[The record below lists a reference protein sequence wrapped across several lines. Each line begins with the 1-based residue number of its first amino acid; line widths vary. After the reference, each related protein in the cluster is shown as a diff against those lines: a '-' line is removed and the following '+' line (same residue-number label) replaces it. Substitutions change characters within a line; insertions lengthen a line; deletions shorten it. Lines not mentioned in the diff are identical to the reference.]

1 MSGIRTIVPLL
12 ARMVVRKSEKRE
24 NEPMANTF
32 TKEHVIKV
40 WDDSN
45 GTHVYVGPDAD
56 GLELVELRY
65 IDEDGEIGDRITMP
79 SEQAVKVAEAIL
91 ELYGNRG

>member
-1 MSGIRTIVPLL
+1 
-12 ARMVVRKSEKRE
+12 
-24 NEPMANTF
+24 MANTF

-40 WDDSN
+40 WDDDN

-65 IDEDGEIGDRITMP
+65 VDEDGEIGARISMP
-79 SEQAVKVAEAIL
+79 SDQAIKVAEAIL
-91 ELYGNRG
+91 ELYGVRT